1 MVLFLNRKLECAG
14 EEWWRGWA
22 CGVEVD
28 ARGALGAGP
37 GAAEVAG
44 AREVHGTMLRLSQ
57 CWGGGGGL
65 TLLLDGV
72 KFMFFLWK

>member
-1 MVLFLNRKLECAG
+1 MVG
-14 EEWWRGWA
+14 GA

-28 ARGALGAGP
+28 ARGAWVQGP
-37 GAAEVAG
+37 GRLRQPGQGG
-44 AREVHGTMLRLSQ
+44 AWHDDATLAVL
-57 CWGGGGGL
+57 GGRGL